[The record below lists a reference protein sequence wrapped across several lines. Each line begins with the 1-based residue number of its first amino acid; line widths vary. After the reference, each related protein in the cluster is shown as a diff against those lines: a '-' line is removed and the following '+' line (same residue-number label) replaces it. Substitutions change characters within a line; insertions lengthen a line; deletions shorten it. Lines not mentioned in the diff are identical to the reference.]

1 MRPLIRSLL
10 VLLSSLNCW
19 ASADILVIVN
29 PESPISESSKQFISD
44 LYLGRV
50 RAARDSERLVVL
62 DQPRNSELRSRFFW
76 QLNGMNLRNIN
87 AYWARLE
94 FSGACQPPI
103 AQTDSLAVVNA
114 VRNNRLAVGYVEAA
128 TLPDGVKTILVLKE

>member
-1 MRPLIRSLL
+1 MRPLIRTLL

-29 PESPISESSKQFISD
+29 PDSPLAATSKQLISD
-44 LYLGRV
+44 IYLGRV
-50 RAARDSERLVVL
+50 RSTASSERLLIL
-62 DQPRNSELRSRFFW
+62 DQPRNSELRSRFFR

-94 FSGACQPPI
+94 FSGDCQPPI
-103 AQTDSLAVVNA
+103 TMSDSASVINEVS
-114 VRNNRLAVGYVEAA
+114 NNRLAVGYVEAGA
-128 TLPDGVKTILVLKE
+128 LPPGVKTVLVLKE